1 MNYACLPSANIRST
15 KTSMVLP
22 NAVEPPPQSEPSQ
35 TRDYIDDL
43 NRTFHEVYDKVQET
57 FKRID
62 PILRAV
68 PAEESSCA
76 PQREPETLL
85 NKELHELLNKLRTMN
100 QFLEYNIKRIS
111 I

>member
-1 MNYACLPSANIRST
+1 MNQTYPPAVNIRST

-22 NAVEPPPQSEPSQ
+22 NAVEPPQSEHSQ
-35 TRDYIDDL
+35 TRDYVDDL
-43 NRTFHEVYDKVQET
+43 NRTFHEAYDKVQET

-68 PAEESSCA
+68 PAEEPSCA

-85 NKELHELLNKLRTMN
+85 NKELHELLNKLKTMD
-100 QFLEYNIKRIS
+100 QFLEYNLKRIA